1 VLKKAAGN
9 VKTEDEVED
18 DNNVVQTTSRM
29 RNSGKRTRNDLM
41 KVFQEGSDKDR
52 AAMKDMMEAS
62 NEVIK
67 SIADSIK
74 VLVQAQVATLPRQ
87 KKNKKTLENIIES
100 SHSSSEE
107 EEPIAQPAPSRGR
120 GRVEPRTSTR
130 ERRRGAR

>member
-1 VLKKAAGN
+1 MLKKAAGN

-29 RNSGKRTRNDLM
+29 RNPGKRARDDLM

-87 KKNKKTLENIIES
+87 KKIKKNCGK
-100 SHSSSEE
+100 HN
-107 EEPIAQPAPSRGR
+107 
-120 GRVEPRTSTR
+120 
-130 ERRRGAR
+130 

>member
-9 VKTEDEVED
+9 VKTEDELED

-29 RNSGKRTRNDLM
+29 RNPGKRARDDLM

-87 KKNKKTLENIIES
+87 KKNKKTVENIIES

-107 EEPIAQPAPSRGR
+107 EEPIAKPAPSRGR